1 MNIEETHTYFGGLS
15 EFTEGFLLFKLCQGN
30 TFFPHVDFESGLR
43 IIDSLTF
50 ISHKYMNEP
59 HDSFLTQE
67 KFEELKKELDHLKT
81 VRRKEVAESL
91 EYARSL
97 GDISENAEYQE
108 ARDMQGAIEERI
120 QYLEKVIKE
129 AKIVANVNK
138 GDVVGLGSVVTIQK
152 DGNTDSRKYTIVG
165 SDEANIH
172 EHKLSYLSPLGEAL
186 MGKAKGDAFTFD
198 TPAGKQAYAV
208 LKVE

>member
-1 MNIEETHTYFGGLS
+1 
-15 EFTEGFLLFKLCQGN
+15 
-30 TFFPHVDFESGLR
+30 
-43 IIDSLTF
+43 
-50 ISHKYMNEP
+50 MNEQ

-67 KFEELKKELDHLKT
+67 KFEELKKELEHLKT

-108 ARDMQGAIEERI
+108 ARDMQAAIEERI

-129 AKIVANVNK
+129 AKIVANTKK
-138 GDVVGLGSVVTIQK
+138 GDVIGLGTVVTIQK
-152 DGNTDSRKYTIVG
+152 KDEKEKHEYTIVG
-165 SDEANIH
+165 TDEANIH

-186 MGKAKGDAFTFD
+186 MGKTKGDSFTFE
-198 TPAGKQAYAV
+198 TPAGKQTYKI
-208 LKVE
+208 LKVA

>member
-1 MNIEETHTYFGGLS
+1 MS
-15 EFTEGFLLFKLCQGN
+15 
-30 TFFPHVDFESGLR
+30 
-43 IIDSLTF
+43 
-50 ISHKYMNEP
+50 EP

-108 ARDMQGAIEERI
+108 ARDMQAAIEERI

-129 AKIVANVNK
+129 AKIVAHIKK
-138 GDVVGLGSVVTIQK
+138 GDAVALGSEVVIQK
-152 DGNTDSRKYTIVG
+152 NGEGTNHTYTIVG
-165 SDEANIH
+165 SEEANIH

-186 MGKAKGDAFTFD
+186 MGKVKGDSFTFE
-198 TPAGKQAYAV
+198 TPNGKMSYTV
-208 LKVE
+208 IKVS